1 MSLKKDQGQY
11 CHILFLPGLQCQDS
25 DVTVNAVN
33 QL

>member
-1 MSLKKDQGQY
+1 MSWKKDQGKY
-11 CHILFLPGLQCQDS
+11 CHIYFLSGLQCQDS